1 MQPVNSTDQ
10 ARHQQPSTTVS
21 GATPEYLDPEIV
33 CKGSA
38 PVASEAR
45 VVEKPPSKV
54 KRRTSS
60 FTATD
65 IGREKNRLAASKCRR
80 KKKVEERQL
89 EERRRM
95 LQIQNTILQD
105 SAEALRSEV
114 LMLKHEILRHGSCN
128 FPPINSYIAGAAA
141 RVG

>member
-1 MQPVNSTDQ
+1 MQAHSTDQ
-10 ARHQQPSTTVS
+10 ARQQQPATTAS

-33 CKGSA
+33 CEDSA
-38 PVASEAR
+38 PVASQPGG
-45 VVEKPPSKV
+45 VEKPSSRRN
-54 KRRTSS
+54 RRTSS
-60 FTATD
+60 GMSTD
-65 IGREKNRLAASKCRR
+65 IGREKNRLAASKCRK

-95 LQIQNTILQD
+95 LQVQNTILQD
-105 SAEALRSEV
+105 SADALRSEV
-114 LMLKHEILRHGSCN
+114 LMLKHEILRHSSCN